1 MGERSKIKSCNVS
14 LSIDWFKAKVLR
26 MKTKGWVLA
35 VVLLLGVFAFIQF
48 APTALRAQDAVTTC
62 KLPFEAVVRQGPS
75 TGTAL
80 NGDLSFTVNSTGELN
95 GSLVL
100 TDKSEVPVVG
110 QVVGHAINMAFD
122 VSTADTPTF
131 IFGTGTAVSKIAGSS
146 CGDWLGG
153 PFVGP
158 AKGDSGD
165 WLAGAGKQ

>member
-1 MGERSKIKSCNVS
+1 
-14 LSIDWFKAKVLR
+14 VLL
-26 MKTKGWVLA
+26 MKTKGLVLA
-35 VVLLLGVFAFIQF
+35 VIMLLGVFAFIQF
-48 APTALRAQDAVTTC
+48 SPVMLRAQDAVTTC
-62 KLPFEAVVRQGPS
+62 ALPFEAVVRQGPS
-75 TGTAL
+75 AGTAL
-80 NGDLSFTVNSTGELN
+80 NGDLNFTVDATGELN
-95 GSLVL
+95 GNLVL
-100 TDKSEVPVVG
+100 EDKSEVPVVG

-131 IFGTGTAVSKIAGSS
+131 IFGTGTAVSKIEGRS